1 MFQPGLLKNS
11 NMKKMVFILTG
22 CLLFSGCASKKKIQS
37 LNCNGDIIQVGLSVE
52 GQAACSH
59 CEIDKEVFA
68 KGISL
73 ILEDTTYE
81 ISQFTISYSNADTL
95 LFQKEVHGRVLRS
108 KDASFLKKLNA
119 GDVISIDCVKI
130 IKDNE
135 VSLSTTML
143 IVVRL

>member
-1 MFQPGLLKNS
+1 
-11 NMKKMVFILTG
+11 MKKMVFILTG